1 MMPSVRSIGLVNRVS
16 GIGRVFGVLLLLSG
30 MLAAPALAQSS
41 EARER
46 VPEEA
51 LATVDSLRRA
61 GSFEAAQERLQALR
75 EEYPDHI
82 SVLWRLV
89 YTYAD
94 RGQATED
101 KDARVQYYENALD
114 VATAGLAADSSSAR
128 AHLAMAV
135 AQGRAALNAGTRER
149 IERSRAVKRHAERA
163 IAIDSTLDG
172 AYHTRGRWHREVED
186 LGFFQRAIVKTV
198 YGGLPESS
206 LDQAVHDFQRAI
218 ALDDRIFHH
227 LELGKTYLQM
237 DRPDTARRELQTVL
251 DMRAREPFDPRYQ
264 EEARRLLEDLE

>member
-1 MMPSVRSIGLVNRVS
+1 MPLVRSVGLVERVQK
-16 GIGRVFGVLLLLSG
+16 IGRALGVLLLLG
-30 MLAAPALAQSS
+30 GVLTAPALAQSPDTGK
-41 EARER
+41 A
-46 VPEEA
+46 VPEKV
-51 LATVDSLRRA
+51 LATVDSLRQA
-61 GSFEAAQERLQALR
+61 GAFGAAQERLQALR
-75 EEYPDHI
+75 EKHPDQI
-82 SVLWRLV
+82 PVLWRLV
-89 YTYAD
+89 YNYAD
-94 RGQATED
+94 RGQASED
-101 KDARVQYYENALD
+101 ENARVQYYENALD

-172 AYHTRGRWHREVED
+172 AYHTRGRWHREVDD

-218 ALDDRIFHH
+218 ELDDRIFHH
-227 LELGKTYLQM
+227 LELAKTYLQM
-237 DRPDTARRELQTVL
+237 DRPDAARRELQTVL
-251 DMRAREPFDPRYQ
+251 DMEPREPFDPRYQ
-264 EEARRLLEDLE
+264 EEARRLLDDLD